1 MAEGGSYSQAEQRE
15 EEREEEEYKQIEEWS
30 VNERRKNGAKCES
43 CLRGD
48 SSWFERSWRERGERE
63 RRGERP
69 CYDRM
74 AVFMCFVCQIY
85 VCVDCMS
92 KHKGHEGMKVGRR
105 ESERQEREE
114 SERMGEHREKEGNT
128 GKGKGLGKAAKRVRL
143 EAESKREK
151 MRREYINQVMN
162 ESEIERKEKF
172 YSSHVVVCDR
182 VEVRHELDQT
192 EDCYITGLCGLENK
206 RWVVCDWFNHC
217 IKIYKVGSNVL
228 QRYIRLVGS
237 GPWGVAEIHL
247 KQNSAEPNLVSGSSS
262 DISETGW
269 ADTGKQCLI
278 AVTLPRK
285 RQILFIDL
293 NKNPAKTQKII
304 KTEKECLD
312 MKFYDDKIF
321 TVCEEDPPSVS
332 PWSVYIHSTDGV
344 TLHKFYTDFYAP
356 RLAVVSGRVYL
367 TNLYNSKV
375 HCRNVED
382 QVDTEITI
390 EGSWPLGICVD
401 PDNNVYVCARKHNKV
416 YKLNADLT
424 RYKSVLDQTAGY
436 LERPYALCYYRD
448 KLFISHYTWSP
459 YLGNVVTVVRLL

>member
-15 EEREEEEYKQIEEWS
+15 EEREEEEYIQIEEWS

-48 SSWFERSWRERGERE
+48 SAWVEMSWRERRERD

-69 CYDRM
+69 WYDKV

-85 VCVDCMS
+85 VCADCMS
-92 KHKGHEGMKVGRR
+92 KHKGHEGMKVRR
-105 ESERQEREE
+105 KESERQEREE
-114 SERMGEHREKEGNT
+114 SERMGEHSEKEGNT

-143 EAESKREK
+143 EAESTREK

-228 QRYIRLVGS
+228 QRYIWFEES
-237 GPWGVAEIHL
+237 GPWGVTEIHL
-247 KQNSAEPNLVSGSSS
+247 KQNSAEPNLESGSSS

-269 ADTGKQCLI
+269 ADPGKQCLI
-278 AVTLPRK
+278 AVTLLGE

-293 NKNPAKTQKII
+293 NNNPAKTQKII
-304 KTEKECLD
+304 KTEKECSD
-312 MKFYDDKIF
+312 IQFYDDKIF
-321 TVCEEDPPSVS
+321 TVCEEDPLSDS
-332 PWSVYIHSTDGV
+332 LWSVYIRSTDGV
-344 TLHKFYTDFYAP
+344 TLHKFNTDLGAP
-356 RLAVVSGRVYL
+356 HLAVVSGRVYL
-367 TNLYNSKV
+367 TDWRNHKV
-375 HCRNVED
+375 QCRNVKG

-390 EGSWPLGICVD
+390 EGSAPKGINVD
-401 PDNNVYVCARKHNKV
+401 PDNNVYVCAGEHNKV

-424 RYKSVLDQTAGY
+424 RYKSVLDQTADY
-436 LERPYALCYYRD
+436 LENPYALCYYRD
-448 KLFISHYTWSP
+448 KLFISHGRPP

>member
-1 MAEGGSYSQAEQRE
+1 MAEGGLYSQAEQRE
-15 EEREEEEYKQIEEWS
+15 EEREEEEYKQIEEWI

-48 SSWFERSWRERGERE
+48 SSWLERSERERDESD

-69 CYDRM
+69 WYDKV

-92 KHKGHEGMKVGRR
+92 KHKGHEGMKVGRK
-105 ESERQEREE
+105 ESERKTGFLAKIKGRLQKAGREREKKE
-114 SERMGEHREKEGNT
+114 KKRMRIKFVID
-128 GKGKGLGKAAKRVRL
+128 LV
-143 EAESKREK
+143 
-151 MRREYINQVMN
+151 N
-162 ESEIERKEKF
+162 ESDRTRKEKV
-172 YSSHVVVCDR
+172 YGSHAVVCDR
-182 VEVRHELDQT
+182 VEVRHELDQRK
-192 EDCYITGLCGLENK
+192 DCAITGLCGLENK
-206 RWVVCDWFNHC
+206 RWIVCDFRNSC

-228 QRYIRLVGS
+228 QRYIRFEGS
-237 GPWGVAEIHL
+237 EPFDVTEIHL

-269 ADTGKQCLI
+269 ADTGKHCLI

-304 KTEKECLD
+304 KTEKECFD
-312 MKFYDDKIF
+312 IKFYDDKIF
-321 TVCEEDPPSVS
+321 TVCKEDPPFDS
-332 PWSVYIHSTDGV
+332 PWSVYIRSTDGV
-344 TLHKFYTDFYAP
+344 TLHKFYIDFDAP
-356 RLAVVSGRVYL
+356 FLAVVSGRVYL
-367 TNLYNSKV
+367 TDWLDNEV
-375 HCRNVED
+375 HCRNVEG
-382 QVDTEITI
+382 QVVTEITI
-390 EGSWPLGICVD
+390 EGSWPVGICVD

-436 LERPYALCYYRD
+436 LEEPSALCYYRD
-448 KLFISHYTWSP
+448 KLFISHDHWSP
-459 YLGNVVTVVRLL
+459 YLDNVVTVVRLL

>member
-15 EEREEEEYKQIEEWS
+15 EREEEEHIQIEEWS
-30 VNERRKNGAKCES
+30 VNERKKNGAKCES

-48 SSWFERSWRERGERE
+48 SSWFERSERERDESD

-69 CYDRM
+69 WYDKV

-85 VCVDCMS
+85 VCADCMS
-92 KHKGHEGMKVGRR
+92 KHKGHEGMKVGRK
-105 ESERQEREE
+105 ESERQDREE
-114 SERMGEHREKEGNT
+114 SERMGEHSEKEGNT

-151 MRREYINQVMN
+151 MRRKYINQVMN

-192 EDCYITGLCGLENK
+192 EDCSITGLCGLENK
-206 RWVVCDWFNHC
+206 RWVVCDWFNDC

-228 QRYIRLVGS
+228 QRYIRFVES
-237 GPWGVAEIHL
+237 KPFDVTEIHL
-247 KQNSAEPNLVSGSSS
+247 KQNSAEPNLVSDSSS

-278 AVTLPRK
+278 AVTLPWK

-293 NKNPAKTQKII
+293 NKNPAKTQKTIETDKVCFDI
-304 KTEKECLD
+304 
-312 MKFYDDKIF
+312 KFYDDKIF
-321 TVCEEDPPSVS
+321 TACTKDPLSDS
-332 PWSVYIHSTDGV
+332 PRLVYIHSTDGV
-344 TLHKFYTDFYAP
+344 TLHKFNTDFYAL

-367 TNLYNSKV
+367 TNLINSKV
-375 HCRNVED
+375 QCRNVEG
-382 QVDTEITI
+382 QVVTEITI
-390 EGSWPLGICVD
+390 EGLDPVGISVD
-401 PDNNVYVCARKHNKV
+401 PDNNVYVCAWKHNKV

-448 KLFISHYTWSP
+448 KLFISHDLP
-459 YLGNVVTVVRLL
+459 QYLRNVVTVVRLL

>member
-1 MAEGGSYSQAEQRE
+1 MAEGGLYSQAEQRE
-15 EEREEEEYKQIEEWS
+15 EEREEEEYKQIKDWS
-30 VNERRKNGAKCES
+30 VNERKKNGAKCES

-48 SSWFERSWRERGERE
+48 SAWEERSWRERRE
-63 RRGERP
+63 SDRRGERP
-69 CYDRM
+69 WYDKV

-85 VCVDCMS
+85 VCADCMS

-114 SERMGEHREKEGNT
+114 SERMGEHSEKEGNT

-151 MRREYINQVMN
+151 MRRKYINRVMN

-192 EDCYITGLCGLENK
+192 EDCSITGLCGLENK
-206 RWVVCDWFNHC
+206 RWVVCDRDNHC
-217 IKIYKVGSNVL
+217 IKIYEVGSNVL
-228 QRYIRLVGS
+228 QRYIRFVGS
-237 GPWGVAEIHL
+237 EPWGVTEIHL

-269 ADTGKQCLI
+269 ADPGKQCLI

-293 NKNPAKTQKII
+293 NKNPAKTQKTI
-304 KTEKECLD
+304 KTEKQCFD
-312 MKFYDDKIF
+312 IKFYDDKIF
-321 TVCEEDPPSVS
+321 TVCREDPLSVYS
-332 PWSVYIHSTDGV
+332 RSVYIHSTDGV
-344 TLHKFYTDFYAP
+344 TLHKFNADNYDVF
-356 RLAVVSGRVYL
+356 LAVVSGRVYL

-375 HCRNVED
+375 QCRNVKG

-390 EGSWPLGICVD
+390 EGSWPVGISVD

-436 LERPYALCYYRD
+436 LEELSALCYYRD
-448 KLFISHYTWSP
+448 KLFISHDRSS
-459 YLGNVVTVVRLL
+459 YLRNVVTVVRLL